1 MNLIS
6 ETLKNL
12 DSFMWGVPMIVVLF
26 GTHIF
31 LTFRTGF
38 IQRKVFKGIKL
49 SVTKN
54 HDNSEGDVS
63 QFGALS
69 TALAATI
76 GTGNIIGVSTAI
88 TLGGPGAVLWMWL
101 TGVLGIATKY
111 SEALIS
117 VKYRVKTEN
126 GTMLGGAMYALE
138 RGLKMKWLGA
148 IFAAF
153 TAMAGFGIGCSTQ
166 ANSIASTLKDSFGI
180 PMWSS
185 GIVIAVLVGVVIIGG
200 VKSIT
205 RVCEKLVPF
214 MAIFYMVGC
223 FIILIMNADVLGQA
237 ILTIVK
243 AAFTTHAAGGGFIG
257 STVAVACRYGAAR
270 GLFSNE
276 SGMGSAPIVAAA
288 AKTKNPVRQA
298 LVSMTGPF
306 WDTVVICLMTG
317 LVIVSSVIKN
327 PAIDVKTSSLLT
339 NAAWHQIPVVGSI
352 ILSISLAIF
361 AFSTVLG
368 WSYYGERAAEYLF
381 GKKIIKPYRVAWV
394 LVALLGTLMSL
405 DLVWTIA
412 DILNALM
419 VIPNVIAMLLL
430 NGVIA
435 KETKKYV
442 NNTDLDSEEKVPLL
456 REVS

>member
-1 MNLIS
+1 MEYLIS
-6 ETLKNL
+6 FLKST
-12 DSFMWGVPMIVVLF
+12 DSLLWGVPMIVILF

-38 IQRKVFKGIKL
+38 IQRKIFTAIKL
-49 SVTKN
+49 SVAK
-54 HDNSEGDVS
+54 DKDSEGDVS

-69 TALAATI
+69 TALAATV

-101 TGVLGIATKY
+101 TGVFGIATKY

-138 RGLKMKWLGA
+138 RGLKMKWLGVIFA
-148 IFAAF
+148 IFTAVAA
-153 TAMAGFGIGCSTQ
+153 FGIGCSTQ
-166 ANSIASTLKDSFGI
+166 TNSIASTLKDSFGT
-180 PMWSS
+180 PVWVT
-185 GIVIAVLVGVVIIGG
+185 GIVVTLFVGAVIIGG

-205 RVCEKLVPF
+205 KVCEALVPF
-214 MAIFYMVGC
+214 MAIFYLVGC
-223 FIILIMNADVLGQA
+223 FIILIMNADVLGQ
-237 ILTIVK
+237 TIVTIVQ
-243 AAFTTHAAGGGFIG
+243 AAFTPKAAGGGFVG
-257 STVAVACRYGAAR
+257 STVAVACRYGTAR

-288 AKTKNPVRQA
+288 AQTKNPVKQA
-298 LVSMTGPF
+298 LVSMTGTF

-327 PAIDVKTSSLLT
+327 PAIDTKTSSLLT
-339 NAAWHQIPVVGSI
+339 NAAWHQIPIVGSVV
-352 ILSISLAIF
+352 LSISLAIF
-361 AFSTVLG
+361 ALSTVLG

-381 GKKIIKPYRVAWV
+381 GPKIIKPYRILWV
-394 LVALLGTLMSL
+394 IVALIGTLMSL

-419 VIPNVIAMLLL
+419 VIPNVIAMLFLS
-430 NGVIA
+430 GVIA
-435 KETKKYV
+435 AETKKYI
-442 NNTDLDSEEKVPLL
+442 NDIEKPSDEKVPMV
-456 REVS
+456 EKAS

>member
-1 MNLIS
+1 MTFITNA
-6 ETLKNL
+6 LKSV
-12 DSFMWGVPMIVVLF
+12 DSFLWGLPMIIVLF

-31 LTFRTGF
+31 LTFKTGF
-38 IQRKVFKGIKL
+38 IQKKIFKGIKL
-49 SVTKN
+49 SVTK
-54 HDNSEGDVS
+54 DPDGEGDVS

-69 TALAATI
+69 TALAATV

-101 TGVLGIATKY
+101 TGIFGIATKY

-117 VKYRVKTEN
+117 VKYRVKTKD

-138 RGLKMKWLGA
+138 RGLKMKWLGVIFA
-148 IFAAF
+148 IFASVA
-153 TAMAGFGIGCSTQ
+153 AFGIGCSTQ
-166 ANSIASTLKDSFGI
+166 TNSIASTLNDSFGI
-180 PMWSS
+180 PVWIS
-185 GIVIAVLVGVVIIGG
+185 GIIITILVATVIIGG

-205 RVCEKLVPF
+205 KVCEALVPF
-214 MAIFYMVGC
+214 MAIFYLVGC
-223 FIILIMNADVLGQA
+223 FIILIMNADVLGQTV
-237 ILTIVK
+237 LTIIK
-243 AAFTTHAAGGGFIG
+243 AAFTKQAAGGGFIG
-257 STVAVACRYGAAR
+257 STIAVACRYGAAR

-288 AKTKNPVRQA
+288 AKTKNPVKQA
-298 LVSMTGPF
+298 LVSMTGTF

-327 PAIDVKTSSLLT
+327 PNINIKTSSLLT

-352 ILSISLAIF
+352 TLSISLSIF

-381 GKKIIKPYRVAWV
+381 GKKIIKPYRIAWV
-394 LVALLGTLMSL
+394 IVALIGTLMSL

-419 VIPNVIAMLLL
+419 VIPNVVAMLLL
-430 NGVIA
+430 RNVIA
-435 KETKKYV
+435 SETKKYA
-442 NNTDLDSEEKVPLL
+442 NNINLPSSEKVPLIK
-456 REVS
+456 EVS

>member
-1 MNLIS
+1 MTFITNA
-6 ETLKNL
+6 LKNV
-12 DSFMWGVPMIVVLF
+12 DSFLWGLPMIIVLF

-31 LTFRTGF
+31 LTFKTGF
-38 IQRKVFKGIKL
+38 IQRKIFKGIKL
-49 SVTKN
+49 SVTK
-54 HDNSEGDVS
+54 DPDGEGDVS

-69 TALAATI
+69 TALAATV

-101 TGVLGIATKY
+101 TGIFGIATKY

-117 VKYRVKTEN
+117 VKYRVKTKD
-126 GTMLGGAMYALE
+126 GTMLGGAMYALD
-138 RGLKMKWLGA
+138 RGLKMKWLGVIFA
-148 IFAAF
+148 IFAS
-153 TAMAGFGIGCSTQ
+153 TAAFGIGCSTQ
-166 ANSIASTLKDSFGI
+166 TNSIASTLNDSFGI
-180 PMWSS
+180 PAWIS
-185 GIVIAVLVGVVIIGG
+185 GIIITILVATVIIGG

-205 RVCEKLVPF
+205 KVCEALVPF
-214 MAIFYMVGC
+214 MAIFYLVGC
-223 FIILIMNADVLGQA
+223 FIILVMNVDVLGQTV
-237 ILTIVK
+237 LTIIK
-243 AAFTTHAAGGGFIG
+243 AAFTKQAAGGGFIG

-288 AKTKNPVRQA
+288 AKTKNPVKQA
-298 LVSMTGPF
+298 LVSMTGTF

-327 PAIDVKTSSLLT
+327 PNINIKTSSLLT

-352 ILSISLAIF
+352 ILSISLSIF

-381 GKKIIKPYRVAWV
+381 GKKIIKPYRIAWV
-394 LVALLGTLMSL
+394 IAALIGTLMSL
-405 DLVWTIA
+405 DLVWTIS

-419 VIPNVIAMLLL
+419 VIPNVVAMILLR
-430 NGVIA
+430 NVIA
-435 KETKKYV
+435 NETKKYAD
-442 NNTDLDSEEKVPLL
+442 NIDLPSSEKIPLIE
-456 REVS
+456 EVS